1 MDTYATAATAGGA
14 AIEET
19 DRLIASDKVEGT
31 AVYNR
36 QGERLGTVHN
46 FMVDKST
53 GQVAYAVM
61 SFGGFL
67 GMGESAIIR
76 CPGGYSAMIRAR
88 AGSSSISTAAGSRKR
103 RAIWRATCQTGP
115 IGPTAAGS
123 TSFTAC
129 RPIGDDLIV

>member
-1 MDTYATAATAGGA
+1 MDTYATATTTGGGTV
-14 AIEET
+14 IEET

-53 GQVAYAVM
+53 GRVAYAVM

-67 GMGESAIIR
+67 GMGESYHPLPWR
-76 CPGGYSAMIRAR
+76 VLNYDTSQGGFVIDLDKSRLAKAPSYTASNVPNWSDRAY
-88 AGSSSISTAAGSRKR
+88 GSR
-103 RAIWRATCQTGP
+103 I
-115 IGPTAAGS
+115 
-123 TSFTAC
+123 
-129 RPIGDDLIV
+129 DDYYGMSPYWGMI